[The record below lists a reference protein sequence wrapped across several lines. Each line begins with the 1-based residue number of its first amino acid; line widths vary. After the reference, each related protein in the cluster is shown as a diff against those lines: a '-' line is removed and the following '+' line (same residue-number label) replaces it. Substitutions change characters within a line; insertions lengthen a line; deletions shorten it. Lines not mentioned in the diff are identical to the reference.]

1 MKQLIV
7 CLMMLVALI
16 WGLSNADAAQRC
28 TTFGVNKDLTAIPY
42 NQDVDVAAANQLIL
56 SFDLLDADNSI
67 TLIEIEFYVKFNY
80 QAAVTDFIPMTDIT
94 STAGVWTLNTVTLQW
109 SPAVDG
115 KVFLLAVPIA
125 YHTFRM
131 RTVTA
136 TGAGAGDLLYHR
148 WNVCGA

>member
-1 MKQLIV
+1 MKQLLV
-7 CLMMLVALI
+7 CVMMLIALI

-67 TLIEIEFYVKFNY
+67 TLIEIELYVKFNY
-80 QAAVTDFIPMTDIT
+80 QSAVNDFIPMTDIT
-94 STAGVWTLNTVTLQW
+94 SASGVWTPNVVKINWQ
-109 SPAVDG
+109 PAVSG

-125 YHTFRM
+125 YHTIRM

-148 WNVCGA
+148 WNVCGV